1 MGPRWVTNWGRP
13 RGHLRL
19 EWALLFS
26 AFSARAYS
34 SYKKPCVR
42 ETPDMS
48 AWCPPYQKA
57 WGGVEMGARPP
68 EVCEGWPPLLMCF

>member
-34 SYKKPCVR
+34 SYKKPCEP

-48 AWCPPYQKA
+48 AWCPPRKPGVGWGWGHGHQKCVR
-57 WGGVEMGARPP
+57 G
-68 EVCEGWPPLLMCF
+68 PLLMCF